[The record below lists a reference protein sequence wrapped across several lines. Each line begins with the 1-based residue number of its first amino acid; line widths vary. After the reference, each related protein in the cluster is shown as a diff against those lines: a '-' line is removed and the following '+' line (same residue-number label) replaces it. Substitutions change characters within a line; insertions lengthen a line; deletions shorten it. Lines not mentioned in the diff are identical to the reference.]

1 MGNKVIKAIKT
12 EKFKIKN
19 NTDFPVYVSLTQEK
33 CRLDIENIQPGKKG
47 SLIRSLSDSI
57 PGFSKF
63 DRTVMRV
70 FGDQEDEQK
79 NFVVLDI
86 QPEKRGF
93 IEIGPGRQYKSHK
106 LWVKVQAAMEDQHL
120 YLTVLTRQFLIQ
132 GIHGTR
138 EDRKRI
144 DNNPVSGSTYN
155 VPVYNEKQYGLCNM
169 KRILLTNS
177 KSGPLI
183 QVCYQ

>member
-1 MGNKVIKAIKT
+1 MGNKVIKSIKT

-47 SLIRSLSDSI
+47 SLLRSLSDSI

-70 FGDQEDEQK
+70 LGDEEDEQK

-86 QPEKRGF
+86 QPENRGF
-93 IEIGPGRQYKSHK
+93 IEIAPGRQYKSHK
-106 LWVKVQAAMEDQHL
+106 LWMKVHTAMEEQHL

-132 GIHGTR
+132 GLVGNKKDR
-138 EDRKRI
+138 ERI
-144 DNNPVSGSTYN
+144 DNNPVSGNTYN
-155 VPVYNEKQYGLCNM
+155 VAIYNEKQHGLYKM